1 MLKILVDAYK
11 DQQQLFITG
20 SSSFRILDMTE
31 EPLTGRKI
39 VHYLYPL
46 SLEEVSATIGL
57 HMLDTHMEAILR
69 YGLIPPFRMP
79 RVKRRN
85 RQYFSNSRPRSS
97 GTSRR
102 KMLRKVS
109 ERSIGHILGIPSRE
123 TIGMKHFRRVPNI
136 HLHNSSGK
144 ETGDSQEK
152 NGTIGHRLFKL
163 HKSYHPISS
172 QFTFFRVSR
181 TTLLVVG
188 LLIKVSNISLQR
200 FSSSTS
206 RNKGFVSSVF
216 SSPLSQA
223 GVVSEFR
230 KSSFLISIHCFQR
243 ASI

>member
-1 MLKILVDAYK
+1 MQKYIYKFAFAYIGTMLKILIDAYK
-11 DQQQLFITG
+11 DQKQIFITG

-57 HMLDTHMEAILR
+57 HMLDTHMEAILS

-109 ERSIGHILGIPSRE
+109 ERSIEHILGIPS
-123 TIGMKHFRRVPNI
+123 
-136 HLHNSSGK
+136 
-144 ETGDSQEK
+144 
-152 NGTIGHRLFKL
+152 
-163 HKSYHPISS
+163 
-172 QFTFFRVSR
+172 
-181 TTLLVVG
+181 
-188 LLIKVSNISLQR
+188 
-200 FSSSTS
+200 
-206 RNKGFVSSVF
+206 
-216 SSPLSQA
+216 
-223 GVVSEFR
+223 
-230 KSSFLISIHCFQR
+230 
-243 ASI
+243 